1 MLIPKHLRKSIIGP
15 LEQIKAKNC
24 YGTFFGAPCI
34 LSIIRCIL
42 SPQPAINMLHM
53 IIPFAQAVGA
63 LFGMLGTQ
71 QSYIDDIGPPMLPF
85 GIYPIFCKVKV
96 SSFFLSN
103 CGSQMSV
110 F

>member
-1 MLIPKHLRKSIIGP
+1 
-15 LEQIKAKNC
+15 
-24 YGTFFGAPCI
+24 
-34 LSIIRCIL
+34 
-42 SPQPAINMLHM
+42 MLHM

-96 SSFFLSN
+96 SSFFSRILGAK
-103 CGSQMSV
+103 CQ
-110 F
+110 